1 MTDSCDFHVRYVVH
15 GIRQSKAEI
24 GKGEAEDEVVARD
37 TQVSM
42 PHQALD
48 DESISGQVNNR
59 K

>member
-1 MTDSCDFHVRYVVH
+1 MRYVVH